1 MGKIIKNFDKFI
13 LEEVE
18 ATEVKPKAPV
28 TKPGTKEKPQP
39 PSVIPDR
46 PDSPVPAPAK
56 AEFAT
61 AEDVVGEFIRLI
73 NKSGD
78 DIKKYVE
85 VK

>member
-1 MGKIIKNFDKFI
+1 MRIIRKFDNFI
-13 LEEVE
+13 SEEFE

-28 TKPGTKEKPQP
+28 VKPGTTEKPQP
-39 PSVIPDR
+39 PQIIPDKGN
-46 PDSPVPAPAK
+46 SPVPAPAK
-56 AEFAT
+56 AELAT

-85 VK
+85 MK

>member
-13 LEEVE
+13 SENVE
-18 ATEVKPKAPV
+18 ATEVKPKTPV
-28 TKPGTKEKPQP
+28 TKPGTREKPQP
-39 PSVIPDR
+39 PSVIPDKGK
-46 PDSPVPAPAK
+46 SPVPSPAK
-56 AEFAT
+56 AELASV
-61 AEDVVGEFIRLI
+61 EDVVGEFIRLI